1 MNRPINWFV
10 VALSL
15 AFLMAGRAMAPR
27 VDPVATT
34 SVGGDIERMSSS
46 PAPVARAETLPFELS
61 ARATVPASLRRERNL
76 DFGYVRLES
85 QALQN

>member
-1 MNRPINWFV
+1 MNRPLNWFV

-27 VDPVATT
+27 VDPVATA
-34 SVGGDIERMSSS
+34 SVGGDVERMSSG
-46 PAPVARAETLPFELS
+46 PAPARAQTLPFELS
-61 ARATVPASLRRERNL
+61 ARATVPASVRRERNL